1 MRTEKAP
8 GFLGSS
14 ISIDRF
20 DAMRR
25 MIMVQFPCS
34 RPECICDVSQIASY
48 NERQICAS
56 LVRNMEAKM
65 KLTKLV
71 AALVFS
77 LSLAGASAAAAASV
91 TGAAA
96 LALAGVV
103 AQYAPLPAANKHAVA
118 AFFKGDTNF
127 PYKGKI
133 SVTADKI
140 VCRTSNVDITARSC
154 EVTFKTKK
162 QTLNGREANELF
174 ATEAVAGIP
183 ADGA

>member
-1 MRTEKAP
+1 
-8 GFLGSS
+8 
-14 ISIDRF
+14 
-20 DAMRR
+20 
-25 MIMVQFPCS
+25 
-34 RPECICDVSQIASY
+34 
-48 NERQICAS
+48 
-56 LVRNMEAKM
+56 MEAKM
-65 KLTKLV
+65 KLTKL

-91 TGAAA
+91 AGAAA

-183 ADGA
+183 ADGAAGSNFESLSKLNCTLDPAQLKQKGGGGAECSFEAAN

>member
-1 MRTEKAP
+1 MA
-8 GFLGSS
+8 SS
-14 ISIDRF
+14 
-20 DAMRR
+20 
-25 MIMVQFPCS
+25 
-34 RPECICDVSQIASY
+34 
-48 NERQICAS
+48 
-56 LVRNMEAKM
+56 VRNKETKM
-65 KLTKLV
+65 KLAKL

-91 TGAAA
+91 TGASA

-103 AQYAPLPAANKHAVA
+103 ALYAPLPAANKHAVA

-127 PYKGKI
+127 PFKGKI
-133 SVTADKI
+133 SVTAEKI

-174 ATEAVAGIP
+174 ATQAVAGVPSEGSAGSNFESLSKLNCTLDP
-183 ADGA
+183 AQLKQKAGGGAECTYEAAN

>member
-1 MRTEKAP
+1 
-8 GFLGSS
+8 
-14 ISIDRF
+14 
-20 DAMRR
+20 
-25 MIMVQFPCS
+25 
-34 RPECICDVSQIASY
+34 
-48 NERQICAS
+48 
-56 LVRNMEAKM
+56 MEAKM
-65 KLTKLV
+65 KLTKL

-183 ADGA
+183 ADGAAGSNFESLSKLNCTLDPAQLKQKGGGGAECSFEAAN

>member
-1 MRTEKAP
+1 
-8 GFLGSS
+8 
-14 ISIDRF
+14 
-20 DAMRR
+20 
-25 MIMVQFPCS
+25 
-34 RPECICDVSQIASY
+34 
-48 NERQICAS
+48 
-56 LVRNMEAKM
+56 M
-65 KLTKLV
+65 KLVKL

-77 LSLAGASAAAAASV
+77 LSLAGASAATAGSV
-91 TGAAA
+91 TGASA

-103 AQYAPLPAANKHAVA
+103 ALYAPLPAANKQAVA

-127 PYKGKI
+127 PFKGKI
-133 SVTADKI
+133 FVTAEKI

-183 ADGA
+183 SNGAAGSNFESLSKLNCTLDPAQLKQKAGGGVECTYEAAN

>member
-1 MRTEKAP
+1 
-8 GFLGSS
+8 
-14 ISIDRF
+14 
-20 DAMRR
+20 
-25 MIMVQFPCS
+25 
-34 RPECICDVSQIASY
+34 
-48 NERQICAS
+48 
-56 LVRNMEAKM
+56 M
-65 KLTKLV
+65 KLTKL

-183 ADGA
+183 ADGAAGSNFESLSKLNCTLDPAQLKQKGGGGAECSFEAAN

>member
-1 MRTEKAP
+1 
-8 GFLGSS
+8 
-14 ISIDRF
+14 
-20 DAMRR
+20 
-25 MIMVQFPCS
+25 
-34 RPECICDVSQIASY
+34 
-48 NERQICAS
+48 
-56 LVRNMEAKM
+56 MEAKM
-65 KLTKLV
+65 KLTKL

-133 SVTADKI
+133 SVIADKI

-154 EVTFKTKK
+154 EVSFKTKK

-183 ADGA
+183 ADGAAGSNFESLSKLNCTLDPAQLKQKGGGGAECSFEAAN

>member
-1 MRTEKAP
+1 
-8 GFLGSS
+8 
-14 ISIDRF
+14 
-20 DAMRR
+20 
-25 MIMVQFPCS
+25 
-34 RPECICDVSQIASY
+34 
-48 NERQICAS
+48 
-56 LVRNMEAKM
+56 M
-65 KLTKLV
+65 KLAKL

-91 TGAAA
+91 TGASA

-103 AQYAPLPAANKHAVA
+103 ALYAPLPAANKHAVA
-118 AFFKGDTNF
+118 AFLKGDTNF

-133 SVTADKI
+133 SVTAEKI

-183 ADGA
+183 LDGAAGSNFESLSKLNCTLDPAQLKQKANGGAECTYEAAN

>member
-1 MRTEKAP
+1 MA
-8 GFLGSS
+8 SS
-14 ISIDRF
+14 
-20 DAMRR
+20 
-25 MIMVQFPCS
+25 
-34 RPECICDVSQIASY
+34 
-48 NERQICAS
+48 
-56 LVRNMEAKM
+56 VRNKETKM
-65 KLTKLV
+65 KLAKL

-91 TGAAA
+91 TGASA

-103 AQYAPLPAANKHAVA
+103 ALYAPLPAANKHAVA

-127 PYKGKI
+127 PFKGKI
-133 SVTADKI
+133 SVTAEKI

-174 ATEAVAGIP
+174 ATQAVAGVP
-183 ADGA
+183 SEGAAGSNFESLSKLNCTLDPTQLKQKAGGGAECTYEAAN

>member
-1 MRTEKAP
+1 
-8 GFLGSS
+8 
-14 ISIDRF
+14 
-20 DAMRR
+20 
-25 MIMVQFPCS
+25 
-34 RPECICDVSQIASY
+34 
-48 NERQICAS
+48 
-56 LVRNMEAKM
+56 M
-65 KLTKLV
+65 KLTKL

-77 LSLAGASAAAAASV
+77 LSLAGASAASAASV

-133 SVTADKI
+133 SVMAEKI

-162 QTLNGREANELF
+162 QTLNGRGANELF
-174 ATEAVAGIP
+174 ATESVAGIAP
-183 ADGA
+183 DGAAGSNFESLSKLNCTLDPAQLKQKGGGAECSYEAAN